1 MINLKHPAAETDSTS
16 LDFIMAVVRAL
27 DPQSSEVERWERML
41 AEYRAMGP
49 RYIATLNAAD
59 RIFGELCR
67 LQTELEGILNAS

>member
-16 LDFIMAVVRAL
+16 LDFIMAVVRVM
-27 DPQSSEVERWERML
+27 DSQPSEIEKWELML
-41 AEYRAMGP
+41 SQYRAMGP
-49 RYIATLNAAD
+49 RYIATLNATD